1 MKDINL
7 RMKQKMNEVF
17 SIETNDLGIW
27 YLTAFFKKFT
37 SYLKT
42 MPFIYVIPFTFLV
55 SIFMYFILG
64 RFLIKLVTILQ
75 YGF

>member
-1 MKDINL
+1 MKDINF

-17 SIETNDLGIW
+17 SIEPNDLGTG
-27 YLTAFFKKFT
+27 YLTIFFKKIT

-42 MPFIYVIPFTFLV
+42 MPFIYVIPLTFLV
-55 SIFMYFILG
+55 SIFLYFVLG

>member
-1 MKDINL
+1 MKDINF

-17 SIETNDLGIW
+17 SIEPNDLGKG
-27 YLTAFFKKFT
+27 YLTTFFKKIT

-42 MPFIYVIPFTFLV
+42 MPFIYVIPLTFLV
-55 SIFMYFILG
+55 SVALYFILG
-64 RFLIKLVTILQ
+64 RFLIKLVSILQ